1 MNKLKKKVATLK
13 TYLNKDG
20 KGLKLLDDVVRECTA
35 KHKAHQATQQELENA
50 QKTIDLLRVKVKE
63 AESLQTQAEKIT
75 AEKVKGTQALHTT
88 IKQRDEEILRLSQ
101 RITKLETIEE
111 LALLGKPKDPL
122 TARAIETFDLK
133 AYIKTFYSLRE
144 KMPQIPTQQW
154 HIPLPKEESVLEFD
168 LCDITRSPFS
178 EAGQIKLGQFVAI
191 LAGGGMPILIH
202 TNCNVLEFTH
212 KVRPVSESFFSKV
225 LKWVKPLGFA
235 SRKQHG

>member
-1 MNKLKKKVATLK
+1 MNKLKKKVAVLK

-75 AEKVKGTQALHTT
+75 TEKVKGTQALHTT

-111 LALLGKPKDPL
+111 LSLLGKTKDLLP
-122 TARAIETFDLK
+122 ARSIETFDLK
-133 AYIKTFYSLRE
+133 AYIKNFYSLRE
-144 KMPQIPTQQW
+144 KMPLAPTPCT
-154 HIPLPKEESVLEFD
+154 HTPLPKEESVLEFE
-168 LCDITRSPFS
+168 LYSITGSPFS
-178 EAGQIKLGQFVAI
+178 EEGQIKLGQFIAI
-191 LAGGGMPILIH
+191 TAGGGVPVLIH
-202 TNCNVLEFTH
+202 TDNNVLEFTQ
-212 KVRPVSESFFSKV
+212 KVRPISPPFFDKV
-225 LKWVKPLGFA
+225 LKWARPMGFRA
-235 SRKQHG
+235 RNRYG